1 MTQSC
6 SLFQKIETPWGPVR
20 FIMSSIVLPGGSDAV
35 IIGQKTVREKL
46 GIDVMAQLHAS
57 VLTAHGRDNGHEIE
71 TTAGAVGDSKAGAVL
86 RVAMAVKGFGSD
98 APGDMDDNFTL
109 TLLSKRPMM
118 FKDAELEM

>member
-57 VLTAHGRDNGHEIE
+57 VLTAHGRCLLY
-71 TTAGAVGDSKAGAVL
+71 TSPSP
-86 RVAMAVKGFGSD
+86 RD
-98 APGDMDDNFTL
+98 ATL
-109 TLLSKRPMM
+109 SRMPSS
-118 FKDAELEM
+118 A